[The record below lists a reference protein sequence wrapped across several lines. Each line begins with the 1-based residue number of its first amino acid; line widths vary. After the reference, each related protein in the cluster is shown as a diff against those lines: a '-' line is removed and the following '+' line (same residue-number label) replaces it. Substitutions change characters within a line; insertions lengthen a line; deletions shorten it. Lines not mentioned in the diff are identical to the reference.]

1 MRFLEAFDIA
11 AQRLRGERMGE
22 KKRREALD
30 RLNDRVKARMSAPD
44 HRLKPSACLG
54 CGKVLDAAQVTDG
67 VDVKP
72 HPGAVSICFD
82 CGYIQVFADD
92 MSFRQLTDDELYD
105 IAGDPEIVMVG
116 DILKPWKEL
125 YALRDTLTP
134 EQIRE
139 RVIIIFKAVVKA
151 ERSKR

>member
-1 MRFLEAFDIA
+1 
-11 AQRLRGERMGE
+11 MGE
-22 KKRREALD
+22 KNRRTLNMGD
-30 RLNDRVKARMSAPD
+30 RFRARFDAPD